1 MKIKKYKAFTLLILL
16 SLIVN
21 FTTLNTFPVLDR
33 DEARYVQSTKQM
45 LETGH
50 YNSIRFQEELRS
62 KKPIGIYWLQAISVS
77 FLSPKEDFLNKKNNQ
92 FNNIWKYRII
102 SSLFSLF
109 TSLLMFLIA
118 SKIFNRKVGLF
129 SALALQSTLLFS
141 IEAHIAKTDAV
152 LLTFSVVTMLLLLGY
167 YKGIFVKKHDKVFFA
182 FWSTIGLSILV
193 KGPILPLII
202 LSAMFFII
210 VFKRSTNWILN
221 TNPLTGIIIVFIIV
235 LPWFLS
241 LSATEQSSFINEGL
255 KNDFI
260 NKILSVQEN
269 HAAFTGAHTVAILI
283 LFFPISLFLLPSIFQ
298 CIKGI
303 KLKSNFFLIAWIVPN
318 LIAFELVPTKL
329 PHYTLPLY
337 PALSLLIGIYISE
350 NKSYGLKRIGNLYI
364 ANSLIYLIITACVS
378 YVFYIAIKNYS
389 SLLQTYAYL
398 VFLIFLIF
406 SFGIIINFSLN
417 KTKSFYYQVFLS
429 CFTSIFIFGLLLPQ
443 LDKIWISQNI
453 YEIIKDDNINFKSED
468 IAAMGY
474 NEPSLIFLL
483 GSEIN
488 ILKGL
493 DKDFF
498 EKKLFKYI
506 IIDEIYKYDLQT
518 ILDRSKR
525 EYIILS
531 SMKGFNMSKNKWVN
545 TTIFKL
551 KEK

>member
-141 IEAHIAKTDAV
+141 IESHIAKTDAV

-210 VFKRSTNWILN
+210 VFKRSTNWILK

-283 LFFPISLFLLPSIFQ
+283 LFFQ
-298 CIKGI
+298 
-303 KLKSNFFLIAWIVPN
+303 
-318 LIAFELVPTKL
+318 
-329 PHYTLPLY
+329 
-337 PALSLLIGIYISE
+337 
-350 NKSYGLKRIGNLYI
+350 
-364 ANSLIYLIITACVS
+364 
-378 YVFYIAIKNYS
+378 
-389 SLLQTYAYL
+389 
-398 VFLIFLIF
+398 
-406 SFGIIINFSLN
+406 
-417 KTKSFYYQVFLS
+417 
-429 CFTSIFIFGLLLPQ
+429 
-443 LDKIWISQNI
+443 
-453 YEIIKDDNINFKSED
+453 
-468 IAAMGY
+468 
-474 NEPSLIFLL
+474 
-483 GSEIN
+483 
-488 ILKGL
+488 
-493 DKDFF
+493 
-498 EKKLFKYI
+498 
-506 IIDEIYKYDLQT
+506 
-518 ILDRSKR
+518 
-525 EYIILS
+525 
-531 SMKGFNMSKNKWVN
+531 
-545 TTIFKL
+545 
-551 KEK
+551 

>member
-45 LETGH
+45 LETGR

-141 IEAHIAKTDAV
+141 IESHIAKTDAV

-210 VFKRSTNWILN
+210 VFKRSTNWILK

-269 HAAFTGAHTVAILI
+269 HAAFTGAHTLAILI

-303 KLKSNFFLIAWIVPN
+303 KFKSNFFLLAWIVPN

-429 CFTSIFIFGLLLPQ
+429 CFTSILIFGLLLPQ

-453 YEIIKDDNINFKSED
+453 YKIIKDDSINFKSED

-518 ILDRSKR
+518 ILDRSKH